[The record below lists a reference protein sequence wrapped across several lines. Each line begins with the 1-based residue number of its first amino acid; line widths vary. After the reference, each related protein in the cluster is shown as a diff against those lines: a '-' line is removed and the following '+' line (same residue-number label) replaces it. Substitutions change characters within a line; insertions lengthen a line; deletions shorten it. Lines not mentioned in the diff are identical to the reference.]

1 LNIKV
6 AATNGLSTAFVQLAA
21 AIALA
26 LIVFFATRP
35 FMAHRGLTAGGFMR
49 LFMCMGGILPSL
61 KRLTT
66 VQANIQRGL
75 AAAQELFG
83 IIDAPVERDD
93 GRRRV
98 ERCRGDVEFRNV
110 HLTYAG
116 SSTAALRGISLECP
130 PGSITALV
138 GRSGS
143 GKSSLAS
150 LIPRF
155 YEPTSGEILLDGH
168 PLADYSLRS
177 LRAQIAWVG
186 QDVVLF
192 DDTIARNIAYGALA
206 DASEAEIT
214 AAAEA
219 ANAMEFIRELPNGI
233 HSRVGE
239 GGTLLSGGQR
249 QRVAVARALLKD
261 APILVLDEAT
271 SALDTESERLIQD
284 ALSRLMKNRTTLV
297 IAHRLSTVEHADQI
311 VVLDQG
317 HVVERGTHAELL
329 AHGGKYASLYHL
341 QFRDAATVAA

>member
-1 LNIKV
+1 
-6 AATNGLSTAFVQLAA
+6 
-21 AIALA
+21 
-26 LIVFFATRP
+26 
-35 FMAHRGLTAGGFMR
+35 LT
-49 LFMCMGGILPSL
+49 
-61 KRLTT
+61 
-66 VQANIQRGL
+66 
-75 AAAQELFG
+75 
-83 IIDAPVERDD
+83 
-93 GRRRV
+93 
-98 ERCRGDVEFRNV
+98 
-110 HLTYAG
+110 
-116 SSTAALRGISLECP
+116 CP
-130 PGSITALV
+130 RGSITALV

-155 YEPTSGEILLDGH
+155 YEPTSGEVLLDGH
-168 PLADYSLRS
+168 PLGDYTLRS

-192 DDTIARNIAYGALA
+192 DDTIAKNIAYGALA
-206 DASEAEIT
+206 NVGEAGIV

-219 ANAMEFIRELPNGI
+219 ANAMEFIRELPDGI

-239 GGTLLSGGQR
+239 GGSLLSGGQR
-249 QRVAVARALLKD
+249 QRIAVARALLKD

-284 ALSRLMKNRTTLV
+284 ALSRLMKNRTTIV

-329 AHGGKYASLYHL
+329 ARNGKYAALHHL
-341 QFRDAATVAA
+341 QFRDSAALAQ